1 MATHD
6 YIISN
11 ASGAAVRADLN
22 NALAAIATNNSS
34 ATAPTTTYAY
44 QWWADTGS
52 SPTVMKLRNAA
63 NSAWITLFQLD
74 GEWSNIAFENG
85 SAAAPSIYFKDSGT
99 DTGIYSP
106 GADQVA
112 ITTGGTGRLFV
123 DAIGNV
129 GVGSSSPDK
138 WSDANVTQGTFK
150 GTLIGAVNIEGNRT
164 TTSDVGRLAFWQTT
178 NRIAYIGAERAGADN
193 SGALRFI
200 TTNAGSESER
210 MRLDSS
216 GRLGIG
222 TTTVNTVLHVASS
235 APYIRIQDNDS
246 STASTAQGGF
256 EMYDSD
262 GDRLFFLAND
272 SSSSADVS
280 LFNNA
285 GGALKFGTSGSERGQ
300 FDSSGRL
307 LVGTSTAFSQYSAG
321 FQLVNNSG
329 SGIDCGRFDNS
340 ASSSDVILT
349 KGRGGSVGTRGIVSN
364 NDQLGQI
371 GFKGDDG
378 STLNSYAATITAFV
392 DGTPGTNDMPGR
404 LVFSVTEDGTATPVE
419 RVRLGNQGRLDVY
432 SSSGTVVVSRSI
444 CSASTGCMVYE
455 GFYGATSTTTGT
467 LSYRVFSNGN
477 VVNTNSS
484 YGALSDIKL
493 KENIVDAGSQWA
505 DLKALR
511 VRKYNLKE
519 GQTHTQIGLIAQEA
533 ELVSPGL
540 VYETP
545 DRDEEGNDTGEITK
559 VVQYSILYMKAVKA
573 LQEAME
579 RIEQLETEMAE
590 VKAQLQAS

>member
-1 MATHD
+1 LRFDVSTTATTSTLPVVHPL
-6 YIISN
+6 
-11 ASGAAVRADLN
+11 GAVGTPSITFTGDLN
-22 NALAAIATNNSS
+22 
-34 ATAPTTTYAY
+34 
-44 QWWADTGS
+44 
-52 SPTVMKLRNAA
+52 
-63 NSAWITLFQLD
+63 
-74 GEWSNIAFENG
+74 
-85 SAAAPSIYFKDSGT
+85 
-99 DTGIYSP
+99 TGIYSP
-106 GADQVA
+106 AADTIA
-112 ITTGGTGRLFV
+112 FV
-123 DAIGNV
+123 
-129 GVGSSSPDK
+129 
-138 WSDANVTQGTFK
+138 
-150 GTLIGAVNIEGNRT
+150 EG
-164 TTSDVGRLAFWQTT
+164 
-178 NRIAYIGAERAGADN
+178 GAEA
-193 SGALRFI
+193 
-200 TTNAGSESER
+200 
-210 MRLDSS
+210 MRIDSS
-216 GRLGIG
+216 
-222 TTTVNTVLHVASS
+222 A
-235 APYIRIQDNDS
+235 
-246 STASTAQGGF
+246 
-256 EMYDSD
+256 
-262 GDRLFFLAND
+262 
-272 SSSSADVS
+272 
-280 LFNNA
+280 
-285 GGALKFGTSGSERGQ
+285 
-300 FDSSGRL
+300 RL
-307 LVGTSTAFSQYSAG
+307 LVGTSSAFSQYSAG

-378 STLNSYAATITAFV
+378 STLNSYAAAITAFV
-392 DGTPGTNDMPGR
+392 DDTPGTNDMPGR
-404 LVFSVTEDGTATPVE
+404 LVFSVTENGTATPVE

-511 VRKYNLKE
+511 IRKYNLKE

-573 LQEAME
+573 LQEAMD
-579 RIEQLETEMAE
+579 RIEALEAKVTALETA
-590 VKAQLQAS
+590 

>member
-74 GEWSNIAFENG
+74 GEWSLIPFENG
-85 SAAAPSIYFKDSGT
+85 TAAAPSIYFKDSGT
-99 DTGIYSP
+99 DTGIFSP
-106 GADQVA
+106 GTDQVG
-112 ITTGGTGRLFV
+112 ITTGGSVRLTTSTTAFTGTLPWQGQNGTAAAPALSFSG
-123 DAIGNV
+123 DPNTGIYNV
-129 GVGSSSPDK
+129 GADQLGIST
-138 WSDANVTQGTFK
+138 N
-150 GTLIGAVNIEGNRT
+150 GTLRFDVSTTATTSTLPVVHPLGAVGTPSITFTGDLNTGIYSPAADTIAFVEG
-164 TTSDVGRLAFWQTT
+164 
-178 NRIAYIGAERAGADN
+178 GAEA
-193 SGALRFI
+193 
-200 TTNAGSESER
+200 
-210 MRLDSS
+210 MRIDSS
-216 GRLGIG
+216 
-222 TTTVNTVLHVASS
+222 A
-235 APYIRIQDNDS
+235 
-246 STASTAQGGF
+246 
-256 EMYDSD
+256 
-262 GDRLFFLAND
+262 
-272 SSSSADVS
+272 
-280 LFNNA
+280 
-285 GGALKFGTSGSERGQ
+285 
-300 FDSSGRL
+300 RL
-307 LVGTSTAFSQYSAG
+307 LVGTSSAFSQYSAG

-378 STLNSYAATITAFV
+378 STLNSYAAAITAFV
-392 DGTPGTNDMPGR
+392 DDTPGTNDMPGR
-404 LVFSVTEDGTATPVE
+404 LVFSVTENGTATPVE

-511 VRKYNLKE
+511 IRKYNLKE

-573 LQEAME
+573 LQEAMD
-579 RIEQLETEMAE
+579 RIEALEAKVAALE
-590 VKAQLQAS
+590 AS